1 MSIKSKVLA
10 ATAAL
15 TMVGGV
21 GTAGMLTAGTA
32 SAATPSCGFGC
43 VNLYSHQFG
52 KAFILDVYKR
62 IDAVGAPVILFQKS
76 NEDPAEDFD
85 FSLEG
90 TVSDFLAAGLVSPAL
105 ALHYGKDYAFEIQ
118 YAPYGADTGLC
129 VGLAATATQFAK
141 VTLQGCGVSSKTI
154 WVTDFNDPNYI
165 FNHSLALI
173 NGSDTNFSHPFVL
186 TYPQEGNPVD
196 KPRPQLDVENLT
208 GFAGSIATGPAL
220 DRQAWSAFFGPV
232 K

>member
-32 SAATPSCGFGC
+32 SAATPSCAGNC
-43 VNLYSHQFG
+43 VDFYSHQFG
-52 KAFILDVYKR
+52 KAFILDTYKR

-90 TVSDFLAAGLVSPAL
+90 TVNNFLAAGLVSPAL
-105 ALHYGKDYAFEIQ
+105 ALHYGKDFAIEIQ
-118 YAPYGADTGLC
+118 YSPYGADTGLC
-129 VGLAATATQFAK
+129 VGVASTAAPGGK
-141 VTLQGCGVSSKTI
+141 VTLQPCGVSSKTV
-154 WVTDFNDPNYI
+154 WVTDFTDPNYV
-165 FNHSLALI
+165 FHHSIALI
-173 NGSDTNFSHPFVL
+173 NGSDLNFSHPFVL
-186 TYPQEGNPVD
+186 SYPANQYPTNM
-196 KPRPQLDVENLT
+196 PRPQLDVENLT
-208 GFAGSIATGPAL
+208 GFAAGPAL
-220 DRQAWSAFFGPV
+220 DRQQWSAFVGQV
-232 K
+232 G